1 MNIFLGIRLGGANL
15 GDTSLYIMI
24 VYAVGVVVVIVLSEY
39 LSLKTGDKA
48 TYMAANKDGKGQWAL
63 LSTLVKLTS
72 KPMYVIECYRSAKLL
87 GTEKRTSKL
96 KATYGN
102 HFEKRF
108 EPDHLNWDECS
119 L

>member
-15 GDTSLYIMI
+15 DDTSLYIMI

-48 TYMAANKDGKGQWAL
+48 TYMAANKDGKGQKAL
-63 LSTLVKLTS
+63 LSSLVKLTS
-72 KPMYVIECYRSAKLL
+72 KALYVIECYRSAKLL

-102 HFEKRF
+102 QFEKRL